1 MTEIAGGEH
10 MLGLSH
16 GSFPRR
22 REPTGCWLVTAALFV
37 LRLGGGTICCVVA
50 RISDRGG
57 ACGLCGRVVERR
69 TRHHLIPRSRHG
81 NKRVKRS
88 FSREELQRT
97 VLLCG
102 ACHRHIHRTLT
113 EKELERE
120 YNTVEA
126 LLSHP
131 DICRFVRWIE
141 RKPHGVVARG
151 DRSC

>member
-1 MTEIAGGEH
+1 M
-10 MLGLSH
+10 
-16 GSFPRR
+16 
-22 REPTGCWLVTAALFV
+22 ALCI
-37 LRLGGGTICCVVA
+37 LRLGEGTICCVVA
-50 RISDRGG
+50 RICDRGG

-81 NKRVKRS
+81 NKRVKRL
-88 FSREELQRT
+88 FSREELHRT
-97 VLLCG
+97 VPLCG
-102 ACHRHIHRTLT
+102 ACHRQIHRTLT